1 MRAHSGT
8 GAGWALRRRVAA
20 FLQKGLAK
28 NLQAP
33 LWRGRV
39 LQSDKENAGAKHIA
53 HPQSPAR
60 VDAERCYLRPVR
72 CKSAGGTGR
81 PQSADGA
88 GTHDAQAGSGIDDG
102 RKARPPPPRA
112 GRRTRLLCGHGICGV
127 GCRHEVRCGGGDGR
141 CEAGW
146 RHEVHCGAG
155 AAAFL
160 QKGLAKNLQAPLRR
174 GRVLQSGKK
183 ARPTPLRSQGRASK
197 TGTEENGAAS
207 ADSRLFPRRVKSGS
221 GKIALDGFP
230 GCAGA
235 AAEQFVASAAASV
248 QCCPDPIGI
257 AA

>member
-1 MRAHSGT
+1 MWAPRVAQKSVAVLRQRFFVSVGT
-8 GAGWALRRRVAA
+8 ARREGAAAEQAGRGRGWALRREAA
-20 FLQKGLAK
+20 AAAGGRSRHTRRTGRLRHRRRQES
-28 NLQAP
+28 AP
-33 LWRGRV
+33 AATTGRA
-39 LQSDKENAGAKHIA
+39 AGALTVRA
-53 HPQSPAR
+53 RDLRRGVPAR
-60 VDAERCYLRPVR
+60 SALRR
-72 CKSAGGTGR
+72 
-81 PQSADGA
+81 
-88 GTHDAQAGSGIDDG
+88 
-102 RKARPPPPRA
+102 
-112 GRRTRLLCGHGICGV
+112 
-127 GCRHEVRCGGGDGR
+127 
-141 CEAGW
+141 
-146 RHEVHCGAG
+146 G

-160 QKGLAKNLQAPLRR
+160 QKGLAKNLQAPLWR

-221 GKIALDGFP
+221 GKIAFDGFP

>member
-1 MRAHSGT
+1 MWHKK
-8 GAGWALRRRVAA
+8 ALPFYGNA
-20 FLQKGLAK
+20 FLYL
-28 NLQAP
+28 L
-33 LWRGRV
+33 GRH
-39 LQSDKENAGAKHIA
+39 GAK
-53 HPQSPAR
+53 R
-60 VDAERCYLRPVR
+60 
-72 CKSAGGTGR
+72 R
-81 PQSADGA
+81 PQNRRGA
-88 GTHDAQAGSGIDDG
+88 AGDG
-102 RKARPPPPRA
+102 RCGAKRRP
-112 GRRTRLLCGHGICGV
+112 RLLCGHEICGV
-127 GCRHEVRCGGGDGR
+127 
-141 CEAGW
+141 GW
-146 RHEVHCGAG
+146 RHEVRCGAG